1 LAQGLS
7 CEIVPNQV
15 LTERCAKIHKLMG
28 SRKESPLAILM
39 HALPPA
45 VVGTMVLQIAAIVGC
60 LVIGSLLLGLFADK
74 QLGTKPL
81 FTLLFALISLFVS
94 VWLTYRIAV
103 RTSAKAQKAYQVY
116 LDSKRAAAQQEQQA
130 HSNSTQEG
138 ESVAHALTSD
148 R

>member
-1 LAQGLS
+1 
-7 CEIVPNQV
+7 
-15 LTERCAKIHKLMG
+15 MG

-60 LVIGSLLLGLFADK
+60 LVIGSLVLGLFADK

-130 HSNSTQEG
+130 HSTQEG
-138 ESVAHALTSD
+138 ESVAHALTPD

>member
-1 LAQGLS
+1 
-7 CEIVPNQV
+7 
-15 LTERCAKIHKLMG
+15 MG

-60 LVIGSLLLGLFADK
+60 LVIGSLVLGLFADK

-94 VWLTYRIAV
+94 VWLTYRIAL

-130 HSNSTQEG
+130 HSTQEG
-138 ESVAHALTSD
+138 ESVTHALTSD

>member
-1 LAQGLS
+1 LRKPACKIVLNQG
-7 CEIVPNQV
+7 V
-15 LTERCAKIHKLMG
+15 TERCAKIHKLMG

-60 LVIGSLLLGLFADK
+60 LVIGSLVLGLFADK

-94 VWLTYRIAV
+94 VWLTYRIAL

-130 HSNSTQEG
+130 HSTQEG
-138 ESVAHALTSD
+138 ESVTHALTSD